1 MQYYCAYTWH
11 HDTTLEQVARF
22 LVTDADAGTPGT
34 EMIRGYYGLVGVGAG
49 FLILE
54 TDDPVQVNNWLQP
67 SMHLMSWDVRAIIPF
82 DYAEDLAE
90 FRQMLAQG
98 S

>member
-11 HDTTLEQVARF
+11 QDTTVEQVARF
-22 LVTDADAGTPGT
+22 LVADADAGTPGT
-34 EMIRGYYGLVGVGAG
+34 EMIRGYYGLVGGGAG

-54 TDDPVQVNNWLQP
+54 TDDPHQVTEWLRP
-67 SMHLMSWDVRAIIPF
+67 SMHLMSWDVRAITPF
-82 DYAEDLAE
+82 DYEEDIAE

>member
-11 HDTTLEQVARF
+11 PDTTLEQVARMN
-22 LVTDADAGTPGT
+22 VEHADAGTSGPK
-34 EMIRGYYGLVGVGAG
+34 MIRGYYGLVGGGAG

-54 TDDPVQVNNWLQP
+54 TDDPHQITEFLRPSLQ
-67 SMHLMSWDVRAIIPF
+67 LMTWDVRAITPF
-82 DYAEDLAE
+82 DYEQDLAE
-90 FRQMLAQG
+90 FRQMLAQD

>member
-11 HDTTLEQVARF
+11 PDTTMEQVARF
-22 LVTDADAGTPGT
+22 IVADADAGKPGP
-34 EMIRGYYGLVGVGAG
+34 EMIRGYYGLVGGGAG

-54 TDDPVQVNNWLQP
+54 TDDPLQVNEWLQP

-90 FRQMLAQG
+90 FRQMVAQA